1 MPYIHKFILLVY
13 KSNKTIL
20 MSYRKF
26 PDKGD
31 NPNKYIVSVLKICFF
46 LIVWFYICIL
56 MVDNL
61 KFTSYEG
68 NDCFNYTQ
76 TTLGRAC

>member
-31 NPNKYIVSVLKICFF
+31 NPNKYIGSVLKIWFF
-46 LIVWFYICIL
+46 
-56 MVDNL
+56 
-61 KFTSYEG
+61 
-68 NDCFNYTQ
+68 FNSLVLY
-76 TTLGRAC
+76 LHFDG

>member
-1 MPYIHKFILLVY
+1 M
-13 KSNKTIL
+13 TIL

-26 PDKGD
+26 PHKGD
-31 NPNKYIVSVLKICFF
+31 NTNKYIGSVLKIC
-46 LIVWFYICIL
+46 FYICIL

-68 NDCFNYTQ
+68 NDCFNYTR

>member
-26 PDKGD
+26 PDKETIPT
-31 NPNKYIVSVLKICFF
+31 NILEVFWKSVFF